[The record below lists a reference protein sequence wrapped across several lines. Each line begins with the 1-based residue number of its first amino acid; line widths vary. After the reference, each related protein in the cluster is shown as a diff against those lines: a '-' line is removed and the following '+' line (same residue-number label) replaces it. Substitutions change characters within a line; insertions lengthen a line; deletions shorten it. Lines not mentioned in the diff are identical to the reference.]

1 MSDMHLTRGV
11 KLRDLKKQMVFILTS
26 FGIEKGEASV
36 EAEMIVEHVSGMNRS
51 QQLVCADIP
60 VTDRQTAKM
69 ERYILQRQ
77 ARMPIQ
83 YCLEVADFAGFKFK
97 VKQGV
102 FIPRTDTETLLEEAL
117 RLCGKLGDRPVIK
130 VLEVGVG
137 SGALSVSLLKKMP
150 RTRLTGTDISEDAL
164 SVTLE
169 NARQHKVLKRINL
182 KHEGLWWLLDER
194 FDLVICNPPYIP
206 LSEKESLEPEVVE
219 YEPHEA
225 LFGRDPDGLRFY
237 RKLSTTIPKMIDL
250 AGGYMAVE
258 VGDKQADK
266 VQEVFKEAGWG
277 SLNCQRDVNGISR
290 VVSGSWMKK

>member
-11 KLRDLKKQMVFILTS
+11 KLRDLKADGVYSHLLWYR
-26 FGIEKGEASV
+26 KGEASV

-117 RLCGKLGDRPVIK
+117 RLCGKLGDP
-130 VLEVGVG
+130 
-137 SGALSVSLLKKMP
+137 
-150 RTRLTGTDISEDAL
+150 
-164 SVTLE
+164 
-169 NARQHKVLKRINL
+169 
-182 KHEGLWWLLDER
+182 
-194 FDLVICNPPYIP
+194 
-206 LSEKESLEPEVVE
+206 
-219 YEPHEA
+219 
-225 LFGRDPDGLRFY
+225 
-237 RKLSTTIPKMIDL
+237 
-250 AGGYMAVE
+250 
-258 VGDKQADK
+258 
-266 VQEVFKEAGWG
+266 
-277 SLNCQRDVNGISR
+277 
-290 VVSGSWMKK
+290 